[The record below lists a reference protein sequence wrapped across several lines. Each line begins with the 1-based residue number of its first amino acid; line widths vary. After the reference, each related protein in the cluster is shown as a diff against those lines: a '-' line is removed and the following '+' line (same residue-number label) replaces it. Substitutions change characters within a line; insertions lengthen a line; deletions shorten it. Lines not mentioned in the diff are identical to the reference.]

1 MKRQYGQRAALS
13 NTTVGRPRIPQAAAL
28 VEQIAAPISS
38 LSAIANHM
46 RQRRLGDLAREVG
59 ALGRPVAE

>member
-1 MKRQYGQRAALS
+1 MKRHYGRRAALS
-13 NTTVGRPRIPQAAAL
+13 NTTVGGPSIHKTTTL
-28 VEQIAAPISS
+28 LEQIAAPISS